1 MKKVEKKERRAK
13 KAVGDRGSEFR
24 IPPFSGP
31 VIIPRENESE
41 AIRTAPAYD
50 MKKAAQYLERMSI
63 LRRLI
68 GEIPADHELTLFGH
82 ALSGYLEKELRLV
95 RREIGKLT
103 ADGHRCSMIMADP
116 DTMSGVSFRSGE
128 PMCAQSTVKAVYTG
142 ALLEDQPE
150 AAMENGRYVRDAIVF
165 SDNGAYE
172 RLRRIYGPDP
182 LIRWCLETGVDTG
195 FALPDYP
202 RDGNARD
209 MLRLWTRLYEFF
221 NGGKDVLNFGAY
233 YADTSASATRKQ
245 LSGRCP
251 VQTKAGWEH
260 GLDETWNYDPCAVI
274 PERFTDGD
282 PSNDECAINDTGIV
296 YTKQGP
302 YLFVI
307 YTDHP
312 FGVFRDYVTPN
323 PLYGLSEALYQLKKS
338 FHNLNVYPY

>member
-1 MKKVEKKERRAK
+1 MR
-13 KAVGDRGSEFR
+13 AVGERGSECR

-31 VIIPRENESE
+31 VTIPRDDESE

-50 MKKAAQYLERMSI
+50 MNDAAMYLERMST
-63 LRRLI
+63 LRRII
-68 GEIPADHELTLFGH
+68 GEIPADQELTVFGNI
-82 ALSGYLEKELRLV
+82 LSGYPEKELEQV
-95 RREIGKLT
+95 RREIEKLT
-103 ADGHRCSMIMADP
+103 AGGHACSVIMADP
-116 DTMSGVSFRSGE
+116 DTLCGVSFRSRE
-128 PMCAQSTVKAVYTG
+128 PMCAQSTIKAVYIG

-150 AAMENGRYVRDAIVF
+150 AAMDNGRYMREAIVF
-165 SDNGAYE
+165 SDNEAYE
-172 RLRRIYGPDP
+172 RLRRIYGPAP
-182 LIRWCLETGVDTG
+182 LLKWCLQTGVDPG
-195 FALPDYP
+195 FARADYP

-233 YADTSASATRKQ
+233 YADTSASAARKQ

-260 GLDETWNYDPCAVI
+260 GLDENRNFDPCAVI

-296 YTKQGP
+296 YTDCGP

-323 PLYGLSEALYQLKKS
+323 PLYGLAEALFRLKKS